1 MKICIPSED
10 EKTVSGEL
18 FEKAKYFVIFTIRGN
33 TIVARK
39 SIRNEPPDTPYGLR
53 MQILKKITGCTTIIC
68 KNMCIRMYK
77 LLQKKGIKVIITD
90 EKSALDAA
98 ENFIASKF
106 IEGNGI
112 SFMK

>member
-18 FEKAKYFVIFTIRGN
+18 FEKAKYFVFFTLRGN
-33 TIVARK
+33 TIIARK
-39 SIRNEPPDTPYGLR
+39 SIRNKPSNTPYGLR
-53 MQILKKITGCTTIIC
+53 MQVMKKITGCSAIIC
-68 KNMCIRMYK
+68 KNMCIRMYMQ
-77 LLQKKGIKVIITD
+77 LQKKGIKLILTD

-98 ENFIASKF
+98 EKFIKTKF

-112 SFMK
+112 SILK